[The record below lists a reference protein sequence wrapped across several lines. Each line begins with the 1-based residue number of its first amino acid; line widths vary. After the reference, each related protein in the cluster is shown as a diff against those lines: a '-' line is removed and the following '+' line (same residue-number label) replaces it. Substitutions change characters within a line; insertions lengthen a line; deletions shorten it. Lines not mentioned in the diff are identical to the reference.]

1 MRIGLYMLF
10 VFVADHIFA
19 QNGSQSQQITQYILI
34 ALVSVVLVVII
45 VDILRRIKRPEDT
58 DKFKTLRV
66 QYDESA
72 QQLNKLQGQNAQL
85 QDENS
90 RLESQMESRSRHISD
105 IEKQLVEY
113 RANETQEK
121 QNTDRRIKE
130 IDSARKALEE
140 ERTRVLEAEERARK
154 EEENTRTRIWALHED
169 NAKTL
174 MREVCQKSDIGLP
187 TFDNTNL
194 PDGFDPK
201 FKPDFMLKLLGQ
213 YVIFDPKSSQSQSLQ
228 TYIKNQ
234 VQATAKKI
242 RNSVSFSDI
251 YKTVFFVIPS
261 IGLQELRET
270 HYVEQGLSFF
280 VIPLEAFEPI
290 GRTLK
295 RLEDYDLAD
304 KYDPQERENIVNV
317 IATYDQHIRQQNA
330 TNILSTIRGLKVMA
344 EKSTIPEDVVEAVE
358 SRRVQLRIEQLSPA
372 QLKKLIE
379 NPEEQAKEILSLI
392 APKQPEIDAR
402 DLTDAGSEIQE

>member
-1 MRIGLYMLF
+1 MRIGICVLF
-10 VFVADHIFA
+10 VLVADRLFA
-19 QNGSQSQQITQYILI
+19 ANGSQSQQTTQYILI
-34 ALVSVVLVVII
+34 ALMAVVLAVIVI
-45 VDILRRIKRPEDT
+45 DILRRIKRPEDT
-58 DKFKTLRV
+58 AQFKALRA
-66 QYDESA
+66 QYEESA
-72 QQLNKLQGQNAQL
+72 QQQNQLQGKNAQL
-85 QDENS
+85 QEENS
-90 RLESQMESRSRHISD
+90 RLESQMESRSQRISEM
-105 IEKQLVEY
+105 EKQLAEY
-113 RANETQEK
+113 RANETQER
-121 QNTDRRIKE
+121 QNTERKIRE
-130 IDSARKALEE
+130 LDSARKALEE
-140 ERTRVLEAEERARK
+140 ERERVLDAEKRAR
-154 EEENTRTRIWALHED
+154 EEEESTRTRIWALHED
-169 NAKTL
+169 NAKTV
-174 MREVCQKSDIGLP
+174 MREVCQESDIGLP

-201 FKPDFMLKLLGQ
+201 FKPDFMLQLLGQ
-213 YVIFDPKSSQSQSLQ
+213 YVIFDPKSSQSQNLQ
-228 TYIKNQ
+228 TYMKTQ

-242 RNSVSFSDI
+242 RSSDSFSDI

-270 HYVEQGLSFF
+270 HYVEQGLSFH
-280 VIPLEAFEPI
+280 VVPLEAFEPI
-290 GRTLK
+290 VRTLK

-344 EKSTIPEDVVEAVE
+344 EKSTMPEDVVEAIE

-402 DLTDAGSEIQE
+402 DLADAGPEIQE